1 MKSLLN
7 YYLAIQ
13 HSDYR
18 NHLQKYYRFN
28 IKNEW
33 KNTLTTREHG
43 LGELQDQA
51 PSLVLVFV
59 VLVRHIIEARVLA
72 EERSNLFVLLVC
84 ERLWEFRASGVFI
97 STVCMFLNCRRTSY
111 TITGRR
117 WLFSPC
123 FTWFPA
129 LGLLLLSWGHILGEK
144 YEYSELRTVLP
155 PWGLWVLWVP
165 PRESW
170 IYMLWG
176 IQSENR
182 RIPARTS
189 VAIARSSNG
198 ASRMTA
204 WESPDRLQ
212 AWALYRHR
220 RISVRWPQWHRAVI
234 ARRLPDLRSMT
245 CGFFPLHFGRWPPDR
260 RMRKSGEE
268 SADHPA
274 NFNCE
279 LNLPDHRRMSPGWV
293 PNRRIAAGF
302 LQDSSPGSP
311 HGDPAID
318 FAQLWRSYNCHNT
331 STDSDSAMITKASTI
346 VANSSGQGQVKSGQ
360 GKVKSR

>member
-1 MKSLLN
+1 MSTKSLLN
-7 YYLAIQ
+7 YYFAIQ
-13 HSDYR
+13 HSHYR

-28 IKNEW
+28 IKNES

-51 PSLVLVFV
+51 TSLLLVFV
-59 VLVRHIIEARVLA
+59 VRVGHIIVARVVA
-72 EERSNLFVLLVC
+72 EERSDLFVLLVC
-84 ERLWEFRASGVFI
+84 EWLWEFRASGVFI
-97 STVCMFLNCRRTSY
+97 GTVCTFLTCRRISY
-111 TITGRR
+111 TSPGRR

-123 FTWFPA
+123 FTCFPA
-129 LGLLLLSWGHILGEK
+129 LGLLLLSWGHILWEK
-144 YEYSELRTVLP
+144 YEYSELLCTVLL
-155 PWGLWVLWVP
+155 PWGLWVLWAP
-165 PRESW
+165 PPESW

-182 RIPARTS
+182 RIPAQSS

-204 WESPDRLQ
+204 RESPDGRQ

-220 RISVRWPQWHRAVI
+220 RISVRWPRWHRAVI

-260 RMRKSGEE
+260 RSMIGRCPTGRRRMRKGGEE

-274 NFNCE
+274 NLNCE
-279 LNLPDHRRMSPGWV
+279 LNLPDHRRMCPGWV
-293 PNRRIAAGF
+293 PNRRMAAGF
-302 LQDSSPGSP
+302 LQDSSPGSL
-311 HGDPAID
+311 HGDPAIE
-318 FAQLWRSYNCHNT
+318 FAQLWRSF
-331 STDSDSAMITKASTI
+331 
-346 VANSSGQGQVKSGQ
+346 
-360 GKVKSR
+360 

>member
-97 STVCMFLNCRRTSY
+97 GTVCMFLTCRRTSY
-111 TITGRR
+111 TSTGRR

-129 LGLLLLSWGHILGEK
+129 LGLLLLSWEHILEEK

-155 PWGLWVLWVP
+155 PWGLWVLWAP

-182 RIPARTS
+182 RIPARS
-189 VAIARSSNG
+189 SIAIARSSDG

-204 WESPDRLQ
+204 RESPDRRQ
-212 AWALYRHR
+212 RGPFIGIGGSPFDSPDDIVR
-220 RISVRWPQWHRAVI
+220 SSDGDCRISVRWPADFFHYISDGGPPIAARWSDGVPRAA
-234 ARRLPDLRSMT
+234 ARW
-245 CGFFPLHFGRWPPDR
+245 GKVGRNRPII
-260 RMRKSGEE
+260 
-268 SADHPA
+268 
-274 NFNCE
+274 
-279 LNLPDHRRMSPGWV
+279 RMSPGWV
-293 PNRRIAAGF
+293 PNRRMAAGF

-318 FAQLWRSYNCHNT
+318 FALLWRSY
-331 STDSDSAMITKASTI
+331 
-346 VANSSGQGQVKSGQ
+346 
-360 GKVKSR
+360 